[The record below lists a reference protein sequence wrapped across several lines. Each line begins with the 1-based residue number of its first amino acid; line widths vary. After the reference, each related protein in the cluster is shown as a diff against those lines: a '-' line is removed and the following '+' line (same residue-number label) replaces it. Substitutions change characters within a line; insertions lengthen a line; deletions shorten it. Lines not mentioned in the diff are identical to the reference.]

1 VIARLANLTDGE
13 VTIGR
18 TEPFVLLLTAD
29 EDKYPRH
36 CALSRTEVEVVGP
49 SLHVVLHARRT
60 VANLERDG
68 AAVLVAVDHN
78 EIVSFRLAARQIMR
92 REGLVGVRFDVLAT
106 EADSLVIDLTPPS
119 FDPTRELAR
128 SEHWEATRRLR
139 AEMKGSAPVS

>member
-29 EDKYPRH
+29 ADRYPRH
-36 CALSRTEVEVVGP
+36 CALSRTEVEVVGL

-68 AAVLVAVDHN
+68 TAVLVAVDHN
-78 EIVSFRLAARQIMR
+78 EIVSFRLAVRQIVR
-92 REGLVGVRFDVLAT
+92 RDGLAGVRFDVLSA
-106 EADSLVIDLTPPS
+106 EVDSLGIDLTPPS
-119 FDPTRELAR
+119 FDPTPDLSR
-128 SEHWEATRRLR
+128 SEHWDATRRLL
-139 AEMKGSAPVS
+139 AELRGPASVN